1 MDDRLATASG
11 DASTAVGDAAARG
24 GDVTARGRGAA
35 LAVDELVP
43 IHTPMLWQVAR
54 AAGLGKQDAEDVVQT
69 VWVSLLSHLDGIRSP
84 EALTAW
90 LVTATRREAWRVAAA
105 GRKTQP
111 ADHEWLLAIPDPRAD
126 SEERVLLA
134 EQQRTLWAALRT
146 LEPRCQALLRIVA
159 FVARPDYDI
168 VAERLEMRRGSV
180 GPTRLRCL
188 EKLRLALQVGE
199 GRKEGLN

>member
-1 MDDRLATASG
+1 MDDRLTTAGG
-11 DASTAVGDAAARG
+11 DAPAAVGETAGRG
-24 GDVTARGRGAA
+24 GDVTARVRAAA
-35 LAVDELVP
+35 LAVDELVAV
-43 IHTPMLWQVAR
+43 HTPMLWQVAR

-111 ADHEWLLAIPDPRAD
+111 ADDEWLLAIPDPRAD

-134 EQQRTLWAALRT
+134 EQQRALWAALRT
-146 LEPRCQALLRIVA
+146 LPARCQELLRIVA
-159 FVARPDYDI
+159 FVPRPDYDL
-168 VAERLEMRRGSV
+168 VAERLGMRRGSV

-188 EKLRLALQVGE
+188 DKLRVALRGE
-199 GRKEGLN
+199 LGRKEGWN